1 MNYDLDNLKSDSP
14 IATSAK
20 QFSDISREIARSQ
33 QTLVESSRE
42 AAKEAAKR
50 NATLVAGAE
59 ASIEQKELLQQ
70 QLEIIREQNA
80 LLCDNYEKL
89 KEMYDAQV
97 QENESA
103 KEELKRSR
111 RYNAWMMVIA
121 IFAMLAAIAGPI
133 ATILASQ

>member
-1 MNYDLDNLKSDSP
+1 MNLDLNSLNGTLSVANSALMASK
-14 IATSAK
+14 IADEVERNQRLAATMARQSA
-20 QFSDISREIARSQ
+20 ARD
-33 QTLVESSRE
+33 
-42 AAKEAAKR
+42 
-50 NATLVAGAE
+50 ATLVAGAE

-121 IFAMLAAIAGPI
+121 IFAMFAAIAGPI
-133 ATILASQ
+133 VTILVS

>member
-1 MNYDLDNLKSDSP
+1 MNLDLNSLNGTLSVANSALMASK
-14 IATSAK
+14 IADEVERNQRLAATMARQSAER
-20 QFSDISREIARSQ
+20 D
-33 QTLVESSRE
+33 
-42 AAKEAAKR
+42 
-50 NATLVAGAE
+50 ATLVAGAE

-89 KEMYDAQV
+89 KEMYEAQV

-133 ATILASQ
+133 ATILVSQ